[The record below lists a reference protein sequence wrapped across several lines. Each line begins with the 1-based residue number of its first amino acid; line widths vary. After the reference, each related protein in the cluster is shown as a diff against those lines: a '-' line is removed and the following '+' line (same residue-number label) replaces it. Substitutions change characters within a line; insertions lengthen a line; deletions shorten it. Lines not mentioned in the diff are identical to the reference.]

1 MVFTIKCLQLR
12 QNNIKNNFGNSIM
25 KTTTINMTTGSPVKH
40 ILIFSVPL
48 LLGNIFQQFYNLADS
63 IIVGKFINADA
74 LAAIGVT
81 SSITF
86 LFFAICNGF
95 ASGGGILVS
104 QSFGRGDTKEVKNYI
119 ANTGYIM
126 IILPFVV
133 GVLAFFLANP
143 ILKIL
148 DTPEDIFEDA
158 LLYIRLMC
166 IGLLFVSVYNYVSSI
181 LRALGNSKTPL
192 YFLIFS
198 CVLNVL
204 LDLLFVC
211 VFKQGVFG
219 AGIATLISQLASVI
233 LCLFYAFRFNE
244 YFRFSTKDLQFNR
257 TVFIQTI
264 KLGVPLSLQFSLI
277 AISCMA
283 LQRVVNAY
291 GAVAVAAF
299 TATSRIEQ
307 IIHQPYQTLSAA
319 LSTFCGQNYGA
330 NKNDRVLNGYRK
342 TVLMMLIFTI
352 VMVPLIQIF
361 AEEISAIFVDEV
373 EVINMSAKALRITSY
388 FYVFLGMIYVVRG
401 ILNGLGD
408 AFFALFNGIVEV
420 IGRFTVPFI
429 LTAIPL
435 FGLWGIWWS
444 VGIVWFVSGF
454 TAWIRYLYKKNQL
467 IKLIP

>member
-1 MVFTIKCLQLR
+1 
-12 QNNIKNNFGNSIM
+12 M

-133 GVLAFFLANP
+133 GILSFFLASP

-244 YFRFSTKDLQFNR
+244 YFRFSTKDLQFNQ

-307 IIHQPYQTLSAA
+307 IIHQPYQTLSSA

-330 NKNDRVLNGYRK
+330 KKNDRVLNGYRK

>member
-1 MVFTIKCLQLR
+1 
-12 QNNIKNNFGNSIM
+12 
-25 KTTTINMTTGSPVKH
+25 MTTGSPVKH
-40 ILIFSVPL
+40 ILVFSVPL

-143 ILKIL
+143 ILRIL

-244 YFRFSTKDLQFNR
+244 YFRFCTKDLQFNR

-330 NKNDRVLNGYRK
+330 KKNDRVLNGYRK

>member
-1 MVFTIKCLQLR
+1 M
-12 QNNIKNNFGNSIM
+12 KN
-25 KTTTINMTTGSPVKH
+25 TTINMTTGSPVKH
-40 ILIFSVPL
+40 ILIFSLPL

-133 GVLAFFLANP
+133 GILAFLLADP
-143 ILKIL
+143 ILKLL

-166 IGLLFVSVYNYVSSI
+166 IGLLFVSIYNYVSSI

-211 VFKQGVFG
+211 VFKQGIFG

-233 LCLFYAFRFNE
+233 LCLFYAFKFNE
-244 YFRFSTKDLQFNR
+244 YFSFSTKDLQFNR

-307 IIHQPYQTLSAA
+307 IIHQPYQTLSSA

-330 NKNDRVLNGYRK
+330 KKNDRVINGYKK
-342 TVLMMLIFTI
+342 TVLMMSIFTA

-361 AEEISAIFVDEV
+361 AEGISAIFVDEV

-388 FYVFLGMIYVVRG
+388 FYFFLGMIYVVRG

-444 VGIVWFVSGF
+444 VGIVWFISGF
-454 TAWIRYLYKKNQL
+454 TAWLRYLYKKNQL
-467 IKLIP
+467 IN

>member
-1 MVFTIKCLQLR
+1 
-12 QNNIKNNFGNSIM
+12 M

-166 IGLLFVSVYNYVSSI
+166 IGLIFVSVYNYVSSI

-330 NKNDRVLNGYRK
+330 KKNDRVLNGYRK

>member
-1 MVFTIKCLQLR
+1 
-12 QNNIKNNFGNSIM
+12 
-25 KTTTINMTTGSPVKH
+25 
-40 ILIFSVPL
+40 
-48 LLGNIFQQFYNLADS
+48 
-63 IIVGKFINADA
+63 
-74 LAAIGVT
+74 
-81 SSITF
+81 
-86 LFFAICNGF
+86 
-95 ASGGGILVS
+95 
-104 QSFGRGDTKEVKNYI
+104 
-119 ANTGYIM
+119 M

-133 GVLAFFLANP
+133 GMLSFFLASP

-244 YFRFSTKDLQFNR
+244 YFRFCTKDLQFNQ

-330 NKNDRVLNGYRK
+330 KKNDRVLNGYRK

>member
-1 MVFTIKCLQLR
+1 
-12 QNNIKNNFGNSIM
+12 M

-219 AGIATLISQLASVI
+219 TGIATLISQLASVI

-257 TVFIQTI
+257 IVFIQTI

-307 IIHQPYQTLSAA
+307 IIHQPYQTLSSA

-330 NKNDRVLNGYRK
+330 KKNDRVLNGYRK

>member
-1 MVFTIKCLQLR
+1 
-12 QNNIKNNFGNSIM
+12 M

-244 YFRFSTKDLQFNR
+244 YFRFCTKDLQFNR

-299 TATSRIEQ
+299 TATNRIEQ
-307 IIHQPYQTLSAA
+307 IIHQPYQTLSSA

-330 NKNDRVLNGYRK
+330 KKNDRVLNGYRK

-361 AEEISAIFVDEV
+361 AEGISAIFVDEV

>member
-1 MVFTIKCLQLR
+1 
-12 QNNIKNNFGNSIM
+12 M

-143 ILKIL
+143 ILRIL

-244 YFRFSTKDLQFNR
+244 YFRFCTKDLQFNR

-330 NKNDRVLNGYRK
+330 KKNDRVLNGYRK

-408 AFFALFNGIVEV
+408 TFFALFNGIVEV

>member
-1 MVFTIKCLQLR
+1 
-12 QNNIKNNFGNSIM
+12 M

-81 SSITF
+81 SPITF

-219 AGIATLISQLASVI
+219 AGIATLFSQLASVI

-257 TVFIQTI
+257 IVFIQTI

-307 IIHQPYQTLSAA
+307 IIHQPYQTLSSA

-330 NKNDRVLNGYRK
+330 KKNDRVLNGYRK

-361 AEEISAIFVDEV
+361 AERISAIFVDEV

>member
-1 MVFTIKCLQLR
+1 
-12 QNNIKNNFGNSIM
+12 M

-211 VFKQGVFG
+211 VFKQGIFG

-307 IIHQPYQTLSAA
+307 IIHQPYQTLSSA

-330 NKNDRVLNGYRK
+330 KKNDQVLNGYRK

-352 VMVPLIQIF
+352 VMVPLIQFF
-361 AEEISAIFVDEV
+361 AEGISAIFVDEV

>member
-1 MVFTIKCLQLR
+1 
-12 QNNIKNNFGNSIM
+12 M

-40 ILIFSVPL
+40 ILVFSVPL

-299 TATSRIEQ
+299 TATSKIEQ

-330 NKNDRVLNGYRK
+330 KKNDRVLNGYRK

>member
-1 MVFTIKCLQLR
+1 
-12 QNNIKNNFGNSIM
+12 M

-133 GVLAFFLANP
+133 GVLAFFLASP

-244 YFRFSTKDLQFNR
+244 YFRFCTKDLQFNQ

-307 IIHQPYQTLSAA
+307 IIHQPYQTLSSA

-330 NKNDRVLNGYRK
+330 KKNDRVLNGYRK

-361 AEEISAIFVDEV
+361 AEGISAIFVDEV

-454 TAWIRYLYKKNQL
+454 TAWLRYIYKKGML
-467 IKLIP
+467 SKR